1 MSSYEALT
9 CRAFGYSPMAAPT
22 DRQTLLVLVVLH
34 YACWVSQHFHVC
46 QKSVA
51 AWSTVPLAGT
61 EGHLKSSCCVFF
73 SYDQYL
79 RQRRLQHTWQSTV
92 VPPLWCN
99 VRPWN
104 KVILLLQRRRVL
116 NRCLVGRRRR
126 TVRLGWRSSCREKV
140 AHKVPTSFPKDLSW
154 LFGISWYRLQYWWA
168 IPGNVKNCTVAISR
182 RYVKLYDLAKIQDFH
197 AKVAW
202 FCTRN
207 STLRFQGISFLRCR
221 LLMFGACFLT

>member
-1 MSSYEALT
+1 MRLLHVELLAILPWQPPLIDKLCWFWWFCTMHVGFLNISMFVRNRSLPGPRFRLPELRGT
-9 CRAFGYSPMAAPT
+9 LKAA
-22 DRQTLLVLVVLH
+22 VV
-34 YACWVSQHFHVC
+34 F
-46 QKSVA
+46 
-51 AWSTVPLAGT
+51 
-61 EGHLKSSCCVFF
+61 FF